1 MKEPRKPL
9 VFDISLSPV
18 SKDEIARAKATTPKS
33 DTVERQQLGA
43 RIPSNVYKELRV
55 RAVMEGVLVQDLVER
70 AIVEFLARSR

>member
-9 VFDISLSPV
+9 VFDIGLSPV
-18 SKDEIARAKATTPKS
+18 SKDEIARVKTTIPKP
-33 DTVERQQLGA
+33 DVIERQQLGA
-43 RIPSNVYKELRV
+43 RIPTGTYKELRV